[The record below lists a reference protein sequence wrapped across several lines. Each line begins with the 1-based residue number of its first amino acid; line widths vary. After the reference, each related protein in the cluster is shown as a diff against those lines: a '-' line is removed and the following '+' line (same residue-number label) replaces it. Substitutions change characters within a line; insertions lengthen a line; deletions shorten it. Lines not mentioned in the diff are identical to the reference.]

1 MLATTKR
8 LLMHTYVTRESTCWI
23 WHPYNRN
30 SSTGKLQS
38 RVQEERHEQAI
49 KQRCPRKSSS
59 ELNDT
64 LSVSKY
70 LSPLTFFQQLWP
82 LVLFKK
88 LCKHNLF
95 CLLYDLL
102 LYVFKLDLSFYM
114 FVITFLIRRMVK
126 VARKSQQRQI
136 FWYGGS
142 NMQ

>member
-38 RVQEERHEQAI
+38 RVQEDRHEQAI

-70 LSPLTFFQQLWP
+70 LSLLTFFNNFDHLSYS
-82 LVLFKK
+82 KN
-88 LCKHNLF
+88 CASIIF